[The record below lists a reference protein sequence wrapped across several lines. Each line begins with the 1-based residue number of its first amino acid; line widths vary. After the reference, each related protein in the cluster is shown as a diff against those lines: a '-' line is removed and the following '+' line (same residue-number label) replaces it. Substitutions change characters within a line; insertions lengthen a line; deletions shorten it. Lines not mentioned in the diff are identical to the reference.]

1 MKPRFRAE
9 WVVVSEELLI
19 LASCLLRPM
28 SRNSVLE
35 EFRVRRFAD
44 VQLLFIIF
52 FAMMLRV
59 AFQDCEAGVPIHY
72 RTDGDDDCALVAHT
86 AADVQLLFDR
96 FASAAKRFG
105 LTISLKKTEA
115 MH

>member
-35 EFRVRRFAD
+35 EFGVRRFA
-44 VQLLFIIF
+44 VI
-52 FAMMLRV
+52 
-59 AFQDCEAGVPIHY
+59 QDEI
-72 RTDGDDDCALVAHT
+72 
-86 AADVQLLFDR
+86 
-96 FASAAKRFG
+96 
-105 LTISLKKTEA
+105 
-115 MH
+115 

>member
-35 EFRVRRFAD
+35 ELRVRRFVSNSDVAD
-44 VQLLFIIF
+44 MADMAARVQNLSFVVILPFTSLFNLIRIP
-52 FAMMLRV
+52 MTIM
-59 AFQDCEAGVPIHY
+59 
-72 RTDGDDDCALVAHT
+72 
-86 AADVQLLFDR
+86 
-96 FASAAKRFG
+96 FG
-105 LTISLKKTEA
+105 
-115 MH
+115 